1 LILPN
6 FRPFAFFSALL
17 WKEAQQLFALLNVT
31 RGAAHSPSRRNNN
44 NNNNNNS
51 NNNNNETAKL
61 LRIVIDCLVV
71 IC

>member
-6 FRPFAFFSALL
+6 FRPFAFFSTLL

-31 RGAAHSPSRRNNN
+31 RGAAHSPARRNNN
-44 NNNNNNS
+44 NNNNND
-51 NNNNNETAKL
+51 NNNNSETAKL
-61 LRIVIDCLVV
+61 LPIVIDCLVV

>member
-44 NNNNNNS
+44 NNNNS
-51 NNNNNETAKL
+51 ETAKL

>member
-44 NNNNNNS
+44 NNNNR
-51 NNNNNETAKL
+51 ETAKL

>member
-51 NNNNNETAKL
+51 ETAKL

>member
-6 FRPFAFFSALL
+6 FRPFAFFSTLL

-44 NNNNNNS
+44 NNNNNNNS
-51 NNNNNETAKL
+51 ETAKL
-61 LRIVIDCLVV
+61 LPIVIDCLVV